1 MPNSPA
7 RQLGPVPRPA
17 YRAVGVPALRPLAT
31 PLLVD
36 PLTDPPDPAL
46 LARFG
51 ATRALQSGL
60 LPWRRVGQ
68 DMVILVANSAALAA
82 ETADL
87 SALYGPF
94 LRPIP
99 CSRAQIEA
107 ALFTHAGPAIALAA
121 ETRRSAD
128 TSCRSL
134 QARHMAVP
142 LIVIASSLLLLAALQ
157 PKLLLSLLVLLSVAV
172 MLALTTL
179 KITASLAAPR
189 DPAPSPP
196 ARDLPSISILIA
208 LYGEATIA
216 PRLIRRLSVLDYP
229 ADKLEVLILVEDDD
243 LPTRAALDATP
254 LPPWLRVIALPQ
266 GTIRTKPRALNIGL
280 DACKGSIIGVYDAED
295 APAPD
300 QLQKVAAAFA
310 VAPLHTACL
319 QGMLD
324 FYNPT
329 TNWLARCFTI
339 EYATWF
345 RLILPGLANLGLPI
359 PLGGTTL
366 FLRRAALEQVGGWD
380 AHNVTED
387 ADLGI
392 RLARHGYLT
401 QVLNSTTGEEA
412 NCRTLPWIKQRSRW
426 TKGYLMTWLV
436 HMRDPVALWRDLGPR
451 GFAGMQVLLLGSLLQ
466 PILAPVLW
474 TLWAF
479 ALGLPH
485 PLSLDLS
492 PMLLDGM
499 TGVFLGAEAITT
511 TLALVAIHRAGHPGL
526 WLWIVTLGAYFP
538 LASFAAAK
546 ALAEAATRPFH
557 WDKTQHGTFDGSE
570 G

>member
-1 MPNSPA
+1 
-7 RQLGPVPRPA
+7 
-17 YRAVGVPALRPLAT
+17 
-31 PLLVD
+31 
-36 PLTDPPDPAL
+36 
-46 LARFG
+46 
-51 ATRALQSGL
+51 
-60 LPWRRVGQ
+60 
-68 DMVILVANSAALAA
+68 MVILVANPAALAT
-82 ETADL
+82 ETAAL

-99 CSRAQIEA
+99 CGRAQIEA
-107 ALFTHAGPAIALAA
+107 ALFAHSGPAIALAA
-121 ETRRSAD
+121 ETRRPTD
-128 TSCRSL
+128 HSCRGLRARRMAAPLLTVSCSL
-134 QARHMAVP
+134 G
-142 LIVIASSLLLLAALQ
+142 LLATLRPQ
-157 PKLLLSLLVLLSVAV
+157 LLLSLLVVMSVAV
-172 MLALTTL
+172 MLSLTSL
-179 KITASLAAPR
+179 KIAASLAAPR
-189 DPAPSPP
+189 NPTPP
-196 ARDLPSISILIA
+196 PPPRDLPSISILIA

-229 ADKLEVLILVEDDD
+229 QDKLEVLILVEDDD
-243 LPTRAALDATP
+243 LPTRAALDATA
-254 LPPWLRVIALPQ
+254 LPPWLRVVALPQ

-280 DACKGSIIGVYDAED
+280 DACTGSIIGVYDAED

-300 QLQKVAAAFA
+300 QLRKVAAAFA
-310 VAPLHTACL
+310 AAPLHTACL

-392 RLARHGYLT
+392 RLARHGNLT
-401 QVLNSTTGEEA
+401 QVLHSTTGEEA

-492 PMLLDGM
+492 PLLVDGM
-499 TGVFLGAEAITT
+499 TSVFLGAEAVTT

-546 ALAEAATRPFH
+546 ALAEAVTRPFH
-557 WDKTQHGTFDGSE
+557 WDKTQHGTFDESE
-570 G
+570 D

>member
-1 MPNSPA
+1 MPSQPA
-7 RQLGPVPRPA
+7 RSVGPARRPIGRVA
-17 YRAVGVPALRPLAT
+17 DGLALRLAT
-31 PLLVD
+31 PPLDID
-36 PLTDPPDPAL
+36 PVAAPPDPAL
-46 LARFG
+46 LDRFG
-51 ATRALQSGL
+51 AAQALRSGL
-60 LPWRRVGQ
+60 LPWRVLGQ
-68 DMVILVANSAALAA
+68 DTVILVSNPQRLAA
-82 ETADL
+82 ETPRL
-87 SALYGPF
+87 TALYGPH

-99 CSRAQIEA
+99 CPRAQIEA
-107 ALFTHAGPAIALAA
+107 ALLAHAGPAIALAA
-121 ETRRSAD
+121 ETRRPKAD
-128 TSCRSL
+128 SCRSL
-134 QARHMAVP
+134 TARRVAVP
-142 LIVIASSLLLLAALQ
+142 LLAIAASLVLLALLHPRLLMSLLL
-157 PKLLLSLLVLLSVAV
+157 LLSVAV
-172 MLALTTL
+172 MIALTAL

-189 DPAPSPP
+189 HPAPPPP

-229 ADKLEVLILVEDDD
+229 HDKLEVLILVEDDD
-243 LPTRAALDATP
+243 LPTRAALDATA
-254 LPPWLRVIALPQ
+254 LPPWLRVVALPQ
-266 GTIRTKPRALNIGL
+266 GTVRTKPRALNIGL
-280 DACKGSIIGVYDAED
+280 DACTGSIIGVYDAED
-295 APAPD
+295 APAAD
-300 QLQKVAAAFA
+300 QLRKVAAAFA

-345 RLILPGLANLGLPI
+345 RLILPGLAALGLPI

-366 FLRRAALEQVGGWD
+366 FIRRAALEQVGGWD

-401 QVLNSTTGEEA
+401 QVLHSTTGEEA

-436 HMRDPVALWRDLGPR
+436 HMRHPVALWRDLGPR
-451 GFAGMQVLLLGSLLQ
+451 GFAGVQVLLLGSLLQ

-485 PLSLDLS
+485 PLSLNLS
-492 PMLLDGM
+492 PPLVGGM
-499 TGVFLGAEAITT
+499 IGVFLGAESVTI

-526 WLWIVTLGAYFP
+526 WLWILTLAAYFP

-546 ALAEAATRPFH
+546 ALAEAVTRPFH
-557 WDKTQHGTFDGSE
+557 WDKTQHGKFDE
-570 G
+570 TED